1 MLPKCRSGWKSAGKT
16 CYQSVADG
24 RDGRAEHATKVSQM
38 AGMDGRNMLP
48 KCRRWQGWTGETCYL
63 SVAVGGNR
71 ARRWSKIGAKG
82 VKNRC
87 EGGEKSAEI
96 ARKAAKIE

>member
-1 MLPKCRSGWKSAGKT
+1 MLPKCRSGHRIAIRNMLPKCRSWWKSAGET

-38 AGMDGRNMLP
+38 TGMDGQNMLP
-48 KCRRWQGWTGETCYL
+48 KCRSWWE
-63 SVAVGGNR
+63 S
-71 ARRWSKIGAKG
+71 GAE
-82 VKNRC
+82 VEQNRC